1 MVAPGGRILAILT
14 VLNLKGGVGK
24 TTTCHHLAGTLALMG
39 KRVLLVDNDPQ
50 ASLTQGFIGPAAT
63 RAINP
68 ANTLAA
74 VYAGDEPFPAQVIR
88 PAGVPGI
95 DLLPG
100 SYVAADFNIP
110 RPFEAPFEL
119 QACLREFLAEV
130 SAGYDLVFIDC
141 PPTLSLCSWAALVA
155 SDFLVTPLKPEDYGA
170 QGIAFVRDSM
180 ALVQSGPNPSL
191 RMLGFLLT
199 LMTPRKAVHQLYEES
214 LRAEYGP
221 LVFKTRMVEAVD
233 YVEALN
239 RRLPVAN
246 YKPRGAAAKVMRELA
261 EELCERLSAAA
272 IGGLSAPDSDPA
284 IGGLSAPASDP
295 PAAPIGG
302 LSVTSPTRTEAA

>member
-1 MVAPGGRILAILT
+1 MAVLT

-24 TTTCHHLAGTLALMG
+24 TTTCHHLAGTLALAG
-39 KRVLLVDNDPQ
+39 KKILLVDNDPQ
-50 ASLTQGFIGPAAT
+50 ASLTQGFLGPAAT
-63 RAINP
+63 RALNP

-88 PAGVPGI
+88 PTGVPGV

-100 SYVAADFNIP
+100 SYAAADFNIP
-110 RPFEAPFEL
+110 RPFAAPFEL
-119 QACLREFLAEV
+119 QACLREFLSEIR
-130 SAGYDLVFIDC
+130 SGYDLVFIDC

-155 SDFLVTPLKPEDYGA
+155 SDFLITPLKPEDYGA

-199 LMTPRKAVHQLYEES
+199 LMTPRKTVHLLYEES

-221 LVFKTRMVEAVD
+221 LVFKTRVVEAVD

-239 RRLPVAN
+239 RRLPVAQ
-246 YKPRGAAAKVMRELA
+246 YKPRGAAAKVMKELA
-261 EELCERLSAAA
+261 EELGERLAAA
-272 IGGLSAPDSDPA
+272 
-284 IGGLSAPASDP
+284 
-295 PAAPIGG
+295 
-302 LSVTSPTRTEAA
+302 TTHTEAA